1 MSAAPVFHQPPG
13 AARPAPPASLP
24 AVTLLGVRLHAL
36 TERQTIDRVLSEL
49 AASRGGWV
57 VTPNLDILRRCVR
70 EKTMRDLAHRATL
83 VVPDGMPLIWASRLQ
98 GDPLPE
104 RVAGSTLVVTLSE
117 AAARAGRSVF
127 LLGGAP
133 GVAEQAERA
142 LRERL
147 PGLRVAGSHCPPMG
161 FEKDEAQL
169 RAIERAVRA
178 AAPDIVYVALG
189 SPKQEQLI
197 DRLRGEFPNAW
208 FLGVGISLSFLCGEV
223 KRAPRWMQRIGLEW
237 FHRFTQEPRRLARRY
252 FIDGVPFAIELLTR
266 ATLAR
271 FAHRPAPA
279 QDSSP

>member
-1 MSAAPVFHQPPG
+1 MSAAPAMPHATPSPRS
-13 AARPAPPASLP
+13 AASGPLP
-24 AVTLLGVRLHAL
+24 AIDLLGVRVHAL

-49 AASRGGWV
+49 DSGRGGWV

-70 EKTMRDLAHRATL
+70 EAAMRDLAHKATL

-98 GDPLPE
+98 GEALPE
-104 RVAGSTLVVTLSE
+104 RVAGSTLVLTLSD

-133 GVAEQAERA
+133 GVAEQAEGA
-142 LRERL
+142 LRERF
-147 PGLRVAGSHCPPMG
+147 PGLRVVGSHCPPMG
-161 FEKDEAQL
+161 FEKNEEQML
-169 RAIERAVRA
+169 VIERALRA

-197 DRLRGEFPNAW
+197 DRLRGHFPAAW

-252 FIDGVPFAIELLTR
+252 FVDGVPFAIELFAR
-266 ATLAR
+266 SALAR
-271 FAHRPAPA
+271 FTRRSSARPESRP
-279 QDSSP
+279 